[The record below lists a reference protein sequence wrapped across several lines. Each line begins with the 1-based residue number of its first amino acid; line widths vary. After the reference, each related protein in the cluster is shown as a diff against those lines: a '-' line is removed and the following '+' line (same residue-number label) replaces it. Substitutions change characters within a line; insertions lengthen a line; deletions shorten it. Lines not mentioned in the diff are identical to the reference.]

1 MWSSLSWKFWDKLH
15 SDSQLERFKQILQ
28 FFFRHDCAEAKRLT
42 HSCFK
47 GRSDFTT
54 TDGSV
59 FDTEADRLQ
68 LCEAIA
74 WLYERRIP
82 VVLME
87 RQTSI
92 FPIIFDIDLKCTREE
107 TLAAVPGRSPH

>member
-1 MWSSLSWKFWDKLH
+1 MWSSLSWKFWDKLR

-28 FFFRHDCAEAKRLT
+28 FFFRHDCAETKRLT

-59 FDTEADRLQ
+59 FDSEADRLQ
-68 LCEAIA
+68 LCDIQRELLEEA
-74 WLYERRIP
+74 
-82 VVLME
+82 
-87 RQTSI
+87 
-92 FPIIFDIDLKCTREE
+92 LKKA
-107 TLAAVPGRSPH
+107 LRSLRGPWRA